1 MADSDDAAAGAT
13 APGAGREPGAARG
26 TGSDGGADPAVR
38 DFYGR
43 WARLYDLLAR
53 RTPLVGSLRART
65 ADALALT
72 PGDTVVDVGCGT
84 GATLPYLRERV
95 GPDGTVVGV
104 DVTPEMLAQ
113 ARNLV
118 ERRGWSNV
126 HLALGDGG
134 ELPVAPGTVDAVVA
148 TFVVGMFEAPDDV
161 VERWCDLLAP
171 GGRIALLNAA
181 RSDRRAGAPVN
192 LLLDAVTVLSTPPTG
207 RLRYDRDLT
216 GRLTARVEA
225 AADAVDRRAAV
236 VDHERHL
243 LGLVRLTHGRLPA

>member
-1 MADSDDAAAGAT
+1 MAGTDET
-13 APGAGREPGAARG
+13 ADEPEPGTAA
-26 TGSDGGADPAVR
+26 SSPGGDVR

-43 WARLYDLLAR
+43 WAGLYDLVAR
-53 RTPLVGSLRART
+53 RTPLVGGLRART
-65 ADALALT
+65 ADALALS

-95 GPDGTVVGV
+95 GSGGTVVGV
-104 DVTPEMLAQ
+104 DVTREMLAR
-113 ARNLV
+113 ARRRV

-126 HLALGDGG
+126 HLALGDGAG
-134 ELPVAPGTVDAVVA
+134 LPLSAGAVDAVVA
-148 TFVVGMFEAPDDV
+148 TFVVGMFESPGAV

-192 LLLDAVTVLSTPPTG
+192 LALDAVTVLSTPPTT

-225 AADAVDRRAAV
+225 AADAVERRAATTA
-236 VDHERHL
+236 DERFL
-243 LGLVRLTHGRLPA
+243 LGLVRLTHGRLPG